1 MTQLFYLCLA
11 VTLLSSAGLVAS
23 FFDSKGARLTMR
35 RFRAVHQP
43 RQAELEAN
51 GGQRPLR
58 RYLVEH
64 MHRLRMQLHVPD
76 SSSTQDR
83 IRQAGCNGTLAYEG
97 YLVSRLLCPVTGV
110 CIGLILPVHQALF
123 TGMLGGGLG
132 YLLPD
137 LLLRKRIRGYRETIR
152 RSLPDA
158 VDLLVICVDAGL
170 GIDQGLLRVGQELA
184 SSHPQIAAELLQIH
198 REQRA
203 GKPRMQAWQDL
214 ALRLPL
220 PELRSFTSMLA
231 QTERF
236 GTPVARALSNFGN
249 EMRQKRRQQA
259 EEKAAKTTIKIIFPL
274 VLCIFPSIFLIILG
288 PALLSIMR
296 GLSGLAR

>member
-1 MTQLFYLCLA
+1 MTHLFYLCLA
-11 VTLLSSAGLVAS
+11 VALLSLAGLMAS
-23 FFDSKGARLTMR
+23 FFDSRGARLTMR
-35 RFRAVHQP
+35 RFRAVYRPHP
-43 RQAELEAN
+43 VALEE

-58 RYLVEH
+58 RYLAEH
-64 MHRLRMQLHVPD
+64 VHQLRMQLHVQNSD
-76 SSSTQDR
+76 SVQER
-83 IRQAGCNGTLAYEG
+83 VRQAGYPGSLAYES
-97 YLVSRLLCPVTGV
+97 YLVSRFLCPATGV
-110 CIGLILPVHQALF
+110 CIGLVLPVHQALF
-123 TGMLGGGLG
+123 TGILGGGIG

-137 LLLRKRIRGYRETIR
+137 LLLRKLIRSYREIIR

-184 SSHPQIAAELLQIH
+184 LSHPQIAAELLQIH

-220 PELRSFTSMLA
+220 PELQSFTSMLA

-236 GTPVARALSNFGN
+236 GTPIARALSNFGN

-274 VLCIFPSIFLIILG
+274 VLFIFPSIFLVILG

-296 GLSGLAR
+296 GLSGLGK